1 MVYQQQFL
9 TVLEAKSEIK
19 VLADLASGEGS
30 LLGLHAAA
38 FLLWPSMKERK

>member
-9 TVLEAKSEIK
+9 AVLEIK

>member
-9 TVLEAKSEIK
+9 TVLEAKSTVK

-30 LLGLHAAA
+30 LLGLHTTA
-38 FLLWPSMKERK
+38 FLCVRP

>member
-9 TVLEAKSEIK
+9 EVLEAKSSIK

-30 LLGLHAAA
+30 LLGLHTAA
-38 FLLWPSMKERK
+38 FFLWPYMKERK